1 MAANTKDTVVTG
13 KLADHLVSWCKI
25 EAQLEG
31 LLTEDVQI
39 SDTRVTQ
46 VWDSHYRVNLYQKY
60 LPPTNSLVPD
70 YRILASYLLECRDG
84 KMIYNR
90 TRRAPSALND

>member
-13 KLADHLVSWCKI
+13 KLADHLVNWCKI
-25 EAQLEG
+25 EAGLEG
-31 LLTEDVQI
+31 LLGDDVQI
-39 SDTRVTQ
+39 SDTRVTN
-46 VWDSHYRVNLYQKY
+46 VWEGHYRVNLYQKY

-90 TRRAPSALND
+90 TRRPSSALND